1 MGLNK
6 QILVVSI
13 TLTGYIF
20 CCNQFPIGSFFVS
33 EIIQPG
39 HHTIFKT
46 AQVVGIQHTHK
57 DSASIKPHRSAWTMY
72 YVNYATNLSLSKM
85 ADHKAHILIGL
96 NLFLLSFFVTKKHL
110 GVLARVDGY
119 IIPNILLI
127 TSCLASIVL
136 CLLVARPILS
146 SRKMAQEQTNWFF
159 FDSFKHHTVEEFHQA
174 IFDLQH
180 DQHAVHEA
188 MSRDLYW
195 MGLSLS
201 RKYRLLTMAYR
212 VFIYCQLT
220 TALVYFAFFAW
231 NHLQR

>member
-1 MGLNK
+1 MG
-6 QILVVSI
+6 IEHI
-13 TLTGYIF
+13 
-20 CCNQFPIGSFFVS
+20 
-33 EIIQPG
+33 
-39 HHTIFKT
+39 
-46 AQVVGIQHTHK
+46 HK
-57 DSASIKPHRSAWTMY
+57 NSASSKPHRSASTMY

-110 GVLARVDGY
+110 GILARMDGY
-119 IIPNILLI
+119 IIPNVLLI
-127 TSCLASIVL
+127 ASCLVSIVL
-136 CLLVARPILS
+136 CLRVARPVLS
-146 SRKMAQEQTNWFF
+146 TKKKAHEPVNWFF
-159 FDSFKHHTVEEFHQA
+159 FDSFKHHSVEEFHKA

-212 VFIYCQLT
+212 VFIYCQLS

-231 NHLQR
+231 HHLH